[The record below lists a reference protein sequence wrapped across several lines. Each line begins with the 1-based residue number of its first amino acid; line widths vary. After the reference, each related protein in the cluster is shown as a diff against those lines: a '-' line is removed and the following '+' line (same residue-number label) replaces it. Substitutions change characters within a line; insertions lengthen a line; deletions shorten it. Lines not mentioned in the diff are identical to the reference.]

1 MTTRVAILTCVG
13 NDSDGTGPGHTSL
26 IVGNRTHSFEALIG
40 HTAWKSWPT
49 KTYVGMNTHRPL
61 VIQELRSNK
70 VDGAKVLQYIK
81 VTGLAGLDYLSAGV
95 CSQQASF
102 ALSNGTA
109 GGFDPRGFD
118 TPWNV
123 YAHAANRKLAASTY
137 VIWSGSSGADA
148 KLKSEFPT
156 AVSKGDGILHW

>member
-1 MTTRVAILTCVG
+1 MTKRVAILTCVG

-26 IVGNRTHSFEALIG
+26 IVGNTTYSFEALFA

-49 KTYVGMNTHRPL
+49 RVYVGMNTHRPL
-61 VIQELRSNK
+61 VIQELNRHK
-70 VDGAKVLQYIK
+70 VDGQKVLKYIQI
-81 VTGLAGLDYLSAGV
+81 TGAVGLDYLSAGV

-102 ALSNGTA
+102 ALSNGTV

-123 YAHAANRKLAASTY
+123 YAHAANRNLASDTY

-148 KLKSEFPT
+148 KLKADFPT
-156 AVSKGDGILHW
+156 VTKKGNGILSW